1 MSLHQKKKSS
11 LREAKRRSNPS
22 DGSHGLPR
30 RFAPRND
37 GKTGTSFMLG
47 WIAFSGFICIVC
59 AVLGFSALVALSP
72 MAQGLVLLVMAIA
85 GMVLLGSFEA
95 HEASRRDDA

>member
-1 MSLHQKKKSS
+1 
-11 LREAKRRSNPS
+11 
-22 DGSHGLPR
+22 
-30 RFAPRND
+30 
-37 GKTGTSFMLG
+37 MLG
-47 WIAFSGFICIVC
+47 WIAISGFVCIVC

-85 GMVLLGSFEA
+85 GMILLGAFEA

>member
-1 MSLHQKKKSS
+1 
-11 LREAKRRSNPS
+11 
-22 DGSHGLPR
+22 
-30 RFAPRND
+30 
-37 GKTGTSFMLG
+37 MLG